1 VFVLLYLGHKY
12 WNKTRVVPLKDCN
25 FEMD

>member
-1 VFVLLYLGHKY
+1 MFYLGHKY
-12 WNKTRVVPLKDCN
+12 CNKTKVVPLKDCN